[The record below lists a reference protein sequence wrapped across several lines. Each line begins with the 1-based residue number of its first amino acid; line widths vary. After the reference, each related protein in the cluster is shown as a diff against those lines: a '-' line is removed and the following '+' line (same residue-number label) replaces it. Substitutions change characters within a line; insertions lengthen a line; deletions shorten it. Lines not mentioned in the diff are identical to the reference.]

1 MDGPVDQERLDFAR
15 GFMCASNP
23 GPAPPKP
30 PTAEAYPAER
40 ITLAWLA
47 GHAAGMERRRKR
59 RQPPAGNQ
67 RALVYWWVAE
77 TAWAEVA
84 AGVGT
89 PGLIDF
95 CLACAQMAE
104 VELARSLA
112 QGPENIEIELLTL
125 AAKWRPEGV

>member
-59 RQPPAGNQ
+59 RQPPAGTSAPWSTGGS
-67 RALVYWWVAE
+67 RRR
-77 TAWAEVA
+77 
-84 AGVGT
+84 
-89 PGLIDF
+89 PGR
-95 CLACAQMAE
+95 
-104 VELARSLA
+104 RSPP
-112 QGPENIEIELLTL
+112 GWE
-125 AAKWRPEGV
+125 RRG